1 MKAREYLQNATLSRE
16 MVDRF
21 LDPDAVNW
29 AAFDPVL
36 GYRLRDSV
44 VRDGMDGSYTIAS
57 YPLGAR
63 RMVNY
68 PDAPCRM
75 NTYGDSFTQCH
86 QVSDG
91 ETWQEYLAGHFG
103 ESIRN
108 FGVGGYGVYQA
119 YMRMTQEEAGESAAD
134 NIVLNIWSDDHFRSV
149 MSWRWLH
156 IHEFRSHMMQP
167 GQAEREV
174 SLFHANPWAHVTL
187 NTETGLFEE
196 RENPYDTPESLYD
209 LCDPD
214 HIYEEFLGDDFVQIL
229 LARNGIEDVDRSA
242 LLRVAEV
249 LDYTMPDGDATQQ
262 IQDADALRRLY
273 GLRAS
278 MYIVDRAQAF
288 VSAHGKRFLVLLSYD
303 SNSVIKACR
312 NERRFDHIF
321 VDYLEESGIQYVDS
335 LESHRDDYALF
346 NGSPEDYVAR
356 YYIGHYNPLG
366 NHFFAFAIKQAMVDW
381 LDPKPPTYNSL
392 GPNLA
397 GMAGKLA

>member
-1 MKAREYLQNATLSRE
+1 LRAREYLQNATLTAE

-21 LDPDAVNW
+21 LDPDAENW

-44 VRDGMDGSYTIAS
+44 VRDGMDGSFTISS
-57 YPLGAR
+57 YPHGAR
-63 RMVNY
+63 RMINY
-68 PDAPCRM
+68 PDAPCRI

-91 ETWQEYLAGHFG
+91 ETWQEYLSGHFG

-119 YMRMTQEEAGESAAD
+119 YMRMIQEEAGESAAE

-156 IHEFRSHMMQP
+156 ILEFRRHLMQP
-167 GQAEREV
+167 GQAERQV

-196 RENPYDTPESLYD
+196 RENPYATPQSLYR

-214 HIYEEFLGDDFVQIL
+214 HIYEEFAGDDYVQIL
-229 LARNGIEDVDRSA
+229 LARNGIEDVDRRA
-242 LLRVAEV
+242 LRRISRA
-249 LDYTMPDGDATQQ
+249 LDYPIRQGDATQQ
-262 IQDADALRRLY
+262 IQDADGLRRLY

-278 MYIVDRAQAF
+278 MYIVDKAQAF
-288 VSAHGKRFLVLLSYD
+288 AAAHRKRLLVLLSYD
-303 SNSVIKACR
+303 SNAVVSACR
-312 NERRFDHIF
+312 NESRFDSIF
-321 VDYLEESGIQYVDS
+321 VDYLKESGMHYVDS
-335 LESHRDDYALF
+335 LESHMEDYSRF
-346 NGSPEDYVAR
+346 SGDPEDYVNR

-366 NHFFAFAIKQAMVDW
+366 NHFFAFAIKQAMVAW

-392 GPNLA
+392 GPHLA
-397 GMAGKLA
+397 GMAGTLA